1 MWLVNIVLG
10 LLADEVIMG
19 IVKKLITRVVNSTVE
34 EVGIDNE
41 DTKFLIKEI
50 TRSSLNDFKSV
61 KW

>member
-19 IVKKLITRVVNSTVE
+19 IVKKLITRVVNSTVDK
-34 EVGIDNE
+34 VGIDNE
-41 DTKFLIKEI
+41 DTKYLIREI

-61 KW
+61 K

>member
-61 KW
+61 K